1 MARTQRLIRVCT
13 ALAFICLLFADGQVK
28 AENASGIN
36 ATYFIID
43 EAPPSKDTRQHT
55 ICGSEIEN
63 NINRS
68 FDGEP
73 FTPCPDD
80 LFMVRYTGF
89 ITLPVHNTIQF
100 WLAADDGGTMKIGTH
115 EWGDWSDKGCSAIET
130 DPMTMPSETPLTLD
144 GWFYENGGGTCFM
157 LAWKINDGDWEIV
170 PDSAFTVNA
179 TATTTTTQAPTTT
192 TTEAPTT
199 TTSQPPTTTSLVPET
214 QTTHHQV
221 PVQVPVTTDTTAIT
235 VPAVV
240 PVTTSSVVL
249 ETTVPV
255 TTLLSTVPVATVP
268 APSITDAPA
277 PTLPL
282 PTTTQPIQEP
292 TSEPLSSNDPQILD
306 LINNLDAS
314 TPEQI
319 TEAIESI
326 VEAGIT
332 ADAAAALA
340 TEPEILQA
348 ATAEQAQE
356 IFEALDLETLD
367 NTQLKE
373 LVAAVQDAPTEVREA
388 FEEAIN
394 VFDGAVDSYVPVGS
408 TVPVGTRRLVIAA
421 SALLAAVPVAPSRRN

>member
-1 MARTQRLIRVCT
+1 V
-13 ALAFICLLFADGQVK
+13 AFICLLFADGQAH
-28 AENASGIN
+28 AENTGGIS
-36 ATYFIID
+36 ATYYIIS
-43 EAPPSKDTRQHT
+43 ETPPSKDTSQHT

-80 LFMVRYTGF
+80 LFMVHYQGF
-89 ITLPVHNTIQF
+89 ITLPDHNTIQF

-115 EWGDWSDKGCSAIET
+115 EWGDWSDKGCGAIET
-130 DPMTMPSETPLTLD
+130 EPMTMASEQPLVLD

-157 LAWKINDGDWEIV
+157 LAWKIDDGGWEIV
-170 PDSAFTVNA
+170 PDSAFTIRQ
-179 TATTTTTQAPTTT
+179 TETTTTTQAPTTT
-192 TTEAPTT
+192 TTQAPTT
-199 TTSQPPTTTSLVPET
+199 TASVPISNPQGTSPPTVVQTSVPAT
-214 QTTHHQV
+214 
-221 PVQVPVTTDTTAIT
+221 VQVPVTTDTTATT

-240 PVTTSSVVL
+240 PVTTSTVVL

-255 TTLLSTVPVATVP
+255 TTLPSSVPVATVP
-268 APSITDAPA
+268 APSTSDAPA
-277 PTLPL
+277 PTLLL

-319 TEAIESI
+319 TEAIENI
-326 VEAGIT
+326 VDAGIT

-340 TEPEILQA
+340 TEPAILQA
-348 ATAEQAQE
+348 ATADQAQE

-367 NTQLKE
+367 KTQLEE
-373 LVAAVQDAPTEVREA
+373 LVIAVQDAPTEVREA
-388 FEEAIN
+388 FEETIN
-394 VFDGAVDSYVPVGS
+394 VFDGAVDSYVPIGS

-421 SALLAAVPVAPSRRN
+421 SALLAAVPTSTPSARRK